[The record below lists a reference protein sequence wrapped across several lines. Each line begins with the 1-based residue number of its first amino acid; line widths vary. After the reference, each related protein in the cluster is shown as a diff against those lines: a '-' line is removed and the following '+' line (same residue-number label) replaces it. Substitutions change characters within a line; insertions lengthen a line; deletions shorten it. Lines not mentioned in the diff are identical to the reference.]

1 MNLFSTI
8 LTAIFPPRCI
18 CCDKMIEP
26 APPICADCNSAINW
40 LNTDFFSTLL
50 KETHF
55 DTARSLAAHD
65 GSWAQVVHNFKYN
78 RRTDLAAPLGEMLS
92 KKIFREYDL
101 IVPVPLHKK
110 RLRQRGYNQSVL
122 LAKRVAKE
130 TGVRAE
136 LLLLARVILQP
147 PQVGLEQR
155 QRLENVKGAFAIR
168 RQATFS
174 KIGKSSLSPLDI
186 LLIDDVMTTGA
197 TVNECAR
204 VLKKAGAARVDV
216 LTLARTA

>member
-1 MNLFSTI
+1 MNLLSSI

-18 CCDKMIEP
+18 CCDKIIDP
-26 APPICADCNSAINW
+26 ISAICADCNSAINW
-40 LNTDFFSTLL
+40 LDTDFFSTLL

-65 GSWAQVVHNFKYN
+65 GSWAQVIHNFKYN

-92 KKIFREYDL
+92 KKAFREYDL

-130 TGVRAE
+130 TGVRAD
-136 LLLLARVILQP
+136 LFLLARVVLQP

-155 QRLENVKGAFAIR
+155 QRLENVKGAFALR
-168 RQATFS
+168 KNS
-174 KIGKSSLSPLDI
+174 DPKDKGI

>member
-1 MNLFSTI
+1 MDLFSTI
-8 LTAIFPPRCI
+8 LTSIFPPRCI
-18 CCDKMIEP
+18 CCDRIIETKVP
-26 APPICADCNSAINW
+26 VCADCNSAINW
-40 LNTDFFSTLL
+40 LDTEFFSTLL
-50 KETHF
+50 QATHF

-78 RRTDLAAPLGEMLS
+78 ERTDLAAPLGEMLS

-101 IVPVPLHKK
+101 IVPVPLHDS
-110 RLRQRGYNQSVL
+110 RLRSRGYNQSVL

-130 TGVRAE
+130 TGIRSDPFMLKRV
-136 LLLLARVILQP
+136 LLHP

-155 QRLENVKGAFAIR
+155 QRLENVKGAFALRAISNLK
-168 RQATFS
+168 FEIS
-174 KIGKSSLSPLDI
+174 NKEI

-216 LTLARTA
+216 LTLARTM